1 MLRRT
6 CLGLV
11 LAALS
16 VWAADQADVEKAER
30 AWAAAV
36 EKGDTAAM
44 NKLYADDMVYCHST
58 GLAESKAEYMAK
70 LKTGEQKYTKIDIKN
85 LKVKVLKELAIV
97 NANGKFLGAT
107 KGVPFDN
114 NLAWTHIYVKRGGQ
128 WVMVSHQSARMPQ

>member
-16 VWAADQADVEKAER
+16 VWATDQADVEKAER

-44 NKLYADDMVYCHST
+44 NRLYADDMVYCHST

-70 LKTGEQKYTKIDIKN
+70 LKT
-85 LKVKVLKELAIV
+85 
-97 NANGKFLGAT
+97 
-107 KGVPFDN
+107 
-114 NLAWTHIYVKRGGQ
+114 
-128 WVMVSHQSARMPQ
+128 